1 MSRIFHDMVYGFVD
15 FPNALAA
22 TLYFPGCNLSCPY
35 CYNQDVVSGRP
46 HLSLEDVDAE
56 LTKLDKTMMGN
67 KVSVVLS
74 GGEPT
79 ACICTF
85 QHVVDFFHAS
95 GRRMALH
102 TNGLNHFRDMFAS
115 VIISIK
121 TTNDGVRDLAGY
133 RARLLET
140 MQHGCKAALYRE
152 LRIVDHLGAR
162 AERFETVD
170 YLKSKYATVGWRIN
184 VIEPLQTGG
193 DHA

>member
-1 MSRIFHDMVYGFVD
+1 MHKIFHDMTFGFVD

-46 HLSLEDVDAE
+46 RLSLEDVNE
-56 LTKLDKTMMGN
+56 KLIELDKTMVGN
-67 KVSVVLS
+67 NVSVVLS

-79 ACICTF
+79 ACISTF
-85 QHVVDFFHAS
+85 QHVADHFRDS

-115 VIISIK
+115 VILSIK
-121 TTNDGVRDLAGY
+121 TTSDGVRDLAGY

-140 MQHGCKAALYRE
+140 MTHGCKAALYKEVRV
-152 LRIVDHLGAR
+152 VDYFGAR
-162 AERFETVD
+162 SERTDTLQFLQD
-170 YLKSKYATVGWRIN
+170 NFATVGWRVNI
-184 VIEPLQTGG
+184 VEPLQHGG